1 MVIAIGLEGSA
12 NKLGIGIIKDGQVL
26 SNPRVTYIT
35 PPGEGF
41 LPSETARHHQAEIIN
56 LLEKSIKEA
65 KVRPEEIDVICY
77 TKGPGMGAPLVSV
90 AVVARTIAQL
100 WKKPIVGVNHCIGH
114 IEMGRHITGAK
125 DPTVLYVSGGNTQII
140 AYSQK
145 RYRIFGETIDIA
157 VGNCLDRFARI
168 LKLSNDPSP
177 GYNIEQLAKRGKKLL
192 ALPYVVKGMDVSF
205 SGLLSFI
212 EEKAETLKREY
223 TPEDLCFSLQEA
235 VFAMLVETTERAMA
249 HTGSQEVLIV
259 GGVGCNERLQEM
271 MNRMCEERQ
280 AKLFATDER
289 FCIDNGAM
297 IAQAGSEMYS
307 AGMVTSP
314 WEETFCTQRYR
325 TDEVEVVWRND

>member
-1 MVIAIGLEGSA
+1 MIVIGLEGSA
-12 NKLGIGIIKDGQVL
+12 NKLGIGIIRDGVVL
-26 SNPRVTYIT
+26 SNPRKTYVT

-41 LPSETARHHQAEIIN
+41 LPSETARHHQSEIIA
-56 LLEKSIKEA
+56 LLQKALTEA
-65 KVRPEEIDVICY
+65 KVNPVDIDVISY

-100 WKKPIVGVNHCIGH
+100 WNKPIIGVNHCIGH
-114 IEMGRHITGAK
+114 IEMGRAITGAQN
-125 DPTVLYVSGGNTQII
+125 PTVLYVSGGNTQII
-140 AYSQK
+140 AYAEK

-157 VGNCLDRFARI
+157 VGNCLDRFARV

-177 GYNIEQLAKRGKKLL
+177 GYNIEQMAKRGSKLL
-192 ALPYVVKGMDVSF
+192 QLPYVVKGMDVSF

-212 EEKAETLKREY
+212 EERAESFKKQY
-223 TPEDLCFSLQEA
+223 TPEDLCFSLQET

-249 HTGSQEVLIV
+249 HCGSQEVLIV

-271 MNRMCEERQ
+271 MGQMCAERN
-280 AKLFATDER
+280 AKLFATDES

-297 IAQAGSEMYS
+297 IAQAGLEMFK
-307 AGMVTSP
+307 AGITTP

-325 TDEVEVVWRND
+325 TDEVEVSWRDD